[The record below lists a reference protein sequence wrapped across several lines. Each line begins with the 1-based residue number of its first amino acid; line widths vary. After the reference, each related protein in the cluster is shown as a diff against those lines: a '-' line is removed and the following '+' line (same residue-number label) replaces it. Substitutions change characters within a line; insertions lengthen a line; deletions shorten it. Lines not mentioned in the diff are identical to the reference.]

1 MLAICMLW
9 HNILSQH
16 IFNLVTGK
24 QVTVQMESE
33 IGIVGGGLTGVM
45 MAVTLSH
52 SSDSVTLITKAL
64 LSPKYR
70 QDDNRTTTIH
80 AAGKAMLEALGV
92 WENLPKPPVPVT
104 RIMVAEGPSPAGL
117 AERRQQDFG
126 LTWHDAE
133 QPMAYVVDNA
143 ALLDALRDNLATR
156 SVRVIQPATVTGIGT
171 VAGKA
176 RLACADR
183 KLPYFDLVI
192 ACDGAKSPL
201 RDSTH
206 LRHFTASHR
215 QTAIVGSLRLERDH
229 ENTAFQRLLPDGPI
243 ALMPSGDRLASLV
256 WTMPKTAADTI
267 MAASDEAFNQA
278 CNAAFG
284 TQLGAMEIIGARLAW
299 PLQPTWMPRLG
310 TDHLLFAGDAGHHL
324 HPLAGQGYN
333 LALADAAILADC
345 ISRAHRR
352 GLAADHPS
360 VRQDYQRGR
369 QVEIAAMTAVT
380 SGLNMI
386 MSYAPNPVAKIAGM
400 GMSLINASPAKN
412 LFRSIARGNV
422 LARASLLS
430 GRLPN

>member
-1 MLAICMLW
+1 MAG
-9 HNILSQH
+9 N
-16 IFNLVTGK
+16 
-24 QVTVQMESE
+24 QVAGNKESE
-33 IGIVGGGLTGVM
+33 IGIVGGGLAGVM
-45 MAVTLSH
+45 MAVVLSH
-52 SSDSVTLITKAL
+52 SSDSVALITKAP
-64 LSPKYR
+64 LSPKNR
-70 QDDNRTTTIH
+70 QGDNRTTTIH
-80 AAGKAMLEALGV
+80 AAGMAMLEVLGIR
-92 WENLPKPPVPVT
+92 ENLPKPPVPIT
-104 RIMVAEGPSPAGL
+104 RIMVAEGPSRGGL

-126 LTWHDAE
+126 LTWHDTE
-133 QPMAYVVDNA
+133 QPMAHVVDNA
-143 ALLDALRDNLATR
+143 ALLDALCDNLATR
-156 SVRVIQPATVTGIGT
+156 SVRVIQPATVTGIKT

-176 RLACADR
+176 RLTCADR
-183 KLPYFDLVI
+183 ELPDFDLVI

-201 RDSTH
+201 RASSH

-215 QTAIVGSLRLERDH
+215 QTAIVGSLSLERDH
-229 ENTAFQRLLPDGPI
+229 GNTAFQRFLPDGPI

-267 MAASDEAFNQA
+267 MAASDDAFNQA

-284 TQLGAMEIIGARLAW
+284 TQLGAMKIIGKRFAW
-299 PLQPTWMPRLG
+299 PLQPTWMPKLG
-310 TDHLLFAGDAGHHL
+310 TDHLIFAGDAGHHL

-352 GLAADHPS
+352 GLAAGHPS

-380 SGLNMI
+380 SGLNMM
-386 MSYAPNPVAKIAGM
+386 MSYAPSPVAKIAGM

-412 LFRSIARGNV
+412 LFRKIARGNV

-430 GRLPN
+430 GRLPD